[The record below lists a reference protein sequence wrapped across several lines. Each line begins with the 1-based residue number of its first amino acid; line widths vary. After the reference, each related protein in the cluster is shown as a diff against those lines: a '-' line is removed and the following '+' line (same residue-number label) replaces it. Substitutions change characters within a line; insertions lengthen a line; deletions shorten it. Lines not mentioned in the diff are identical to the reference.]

1 MKGFVKQLQISQVF
15 EGTSGIDAKKT
26 RVEFTGNTLNI
37 PVSEDMLGR
46 VFSGSGKPIDK
57 GPKVFA
63 DDYLDVNGTTKA
75 CWLRPPS
82 TPH

>member
-1 MKGFVKQLQISQVF
+1 MICAASPVMKGFVKQLQISQVF

-75 CWLRPPS
+75 C
-82 TPH
+82 